1 MTVKGNRLENKRISR
16 EAQHQNEALKRRDA
30 RKHIEDLIAS
40 MSTPESSTK
49 SDGFFK
55 NEY

>member
-55 NEY
+55 K